1 MSALEVAPAYGAVV
15 RRRLIAAGF
24 VVLLVVGSHFASMRQ
39 PGHRP
44 FGPGAAGLLLATV
57 GALAWRRRRPVL
69 VLGIVFA
76 TTLVWFLLDYSG
88 GPIWLCVI
96 VAYCTA
102 IVEGHRVA
110 AALAAAAGF
119 VVFPWM
125 GPLLGR
131 GPAPSVVSLLALG
144 AWQLVLFGGA
154 EAVRIRRQR
163 AAEEARIRETEA
175 RQRADEERLRIARD
189 LHDVLAHNISLIN
202 VQAGVALHLNQELP
216 EQARTALTAI
226 KQASKEALGEL
237 RSVLD
242 VLRRTGDAAPR
253 SPTPGLAQLGELVE
267 GAAGAGLDIRLNVEN
282 EPRPLPAAVDLAA
295 YRIVQEALTNVMR
308 HARATTVWV
317 HVVHGDRDLTLRI
330 EDDGRATPGASRTPP
345 GKGIAGMQERAAAL
359 GGRVVAEPRPGGG
372 FRVAAHLPLEGT
384 P

>member
-1 MSALEVAPAYGAVV
+1 MSALEVAPGYGAVV
-15 RRRLIAAGF
+15 RRRLIAAAF
-24 VVLLVVGSHFASMRQ
+24 VVVLIMGSHFASMRQ
-39 PGHRP
+39 LGHRP
-44 FGPGAAGLLLATV
+44 FDAGAAGLLLATV
-57 GALAWRRRRPVL
+57 GVLAWRRRQPVL

-76 TTLVWFLLDYSG
+76 TTLVWFLLDYAD

-102 IVEGHRVA
+102 IVEGHRLA

-119 VVFPWM
+119 VVFPWL
-125 GPLLGR
+125 GFLLGR
-131 GPAPSVVSLLALG
+131 GPAPRVMSLLALA

-163 AAEEARIRETEA
+163 AAEEARIQENEA

-216 EQARTALTAI
+216 EQARLALTAI
-226 KQASKEALGEL
+226 KQASREALGEL

-253 SPTPGLAQLGELVE
+253 SPTPGLAQLDELVE
-267 GAAGAGLDIRLNVEN
+267 GARGAGLDIRVEA
-282 EPRPLPAAVDLAA
+282 EVGARPLPAAVDLAA

-308 HARATTVWV
+308 HARATSVRI
-317 HVVHGDRDLTLRI
+317 HVVHGDRALVVHV
-330 EDDGRATPGASRTPP
+330 EDDGRAAPASSRTAT

-359 GGRVVAEPRPGGG
+359 GGRLVAEPRPEGG
-372 FRVAAHLPLEGT
+372 FRVAAHLPVEGT